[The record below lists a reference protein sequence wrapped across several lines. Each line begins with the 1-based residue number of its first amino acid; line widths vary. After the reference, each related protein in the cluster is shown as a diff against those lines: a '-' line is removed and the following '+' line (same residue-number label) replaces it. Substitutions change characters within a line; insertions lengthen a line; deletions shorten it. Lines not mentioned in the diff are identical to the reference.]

1 MTGIASIL
9 PRIRAREAGF
19 ALAAL
24 TTAPFFLASIAV
36 AWVVLPDGRR
46 GALEAFE
53 WLAIPVE
60 LLLLATIVVRARRAR
75 RAFRGAEAP
84 DLRERVRIA
93 AAEVAPGRVAEILA
107 YEVAMLWHAF
117 ARRLPPVEPGA
128 GEVVLTSHRRA
139 AYGTLVAAFLIIVAV
154 ETAAVHFLVQMWSP
168 LAAWGLTALSVY
180 AAIWL
185 VGDWRAIRARPSV
198 LGPDRLRLRL
208 GLRWEVDVPRAAIE
222 AVEPGLSGETDLGLV
237 LPASKGATL
246 RLTEPVEVLGPYGI
260 RRRART
266 IAVTLDE
273 PRLLEEAL
281 APN

>member
-1 MTGIASIL
+1 
-9 PRIRAREAGF
+9 
-19 ALAAL
+19 
-24 TTAPFFLASIAV
+24 
-36 AWVVLPDGRR
+36 
-46 GALEAFE
+46 
-53 WLAIPVE
+53 
-60 LLLLATIVVRARRAR
+60 
-75 RAFRGAEAP
+75 
-84 DLRERVRIA
+84 
-93 AAEVAPGRVAEILA
+93 
-107 YEVAMLWHAF
+107 MLWHAF